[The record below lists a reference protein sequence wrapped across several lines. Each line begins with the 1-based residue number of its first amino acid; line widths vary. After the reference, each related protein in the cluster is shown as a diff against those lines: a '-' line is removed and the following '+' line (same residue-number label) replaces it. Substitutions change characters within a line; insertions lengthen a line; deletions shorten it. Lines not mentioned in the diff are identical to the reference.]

1 MNFLENKN
9 RKTSVLLTAAFAVV
23 ACILFVYII
32 SLRLDINAK
41 RDVLEQLNV
50 QYQQQLDSNAELE
63 LAIADGDKDEYIER
77 IAREQYGYAKPDERV
92 YYDSS
97 VY

>member
-9 RKTSVLLTAAFAVV
+9 RKTSVILAVSFIIV
-23 ACILFVYII
+23 VCILGVYLIGLRMDI
-32 SLRLDINAK
+32 SAQRG
-41 RDVLEQLNV
+41 VLEQLDA

-77 IAREQYGYAKPDERV
+77 IAREQYGYAMPEERV